1 MAALAF
7 TFFSF
12 FKTFLPHAEMR
23 GRGYSGIILKG
34 ERRGGK
40 NGEKA
45 RYNEG
50 GKKKK
55 KRKKKGERKREREKQ
70 LYPGS
75 FPQMRDY

>member
-34 ERRGGK
+34 ERRGRGR
-40 NGEKA
+40 EKE
-45 RYNEG
+45 REEERRKG
-50 GKKKK
+50 GK
-55 KRKKKGERKREREKQ
+55 EREEER
-70 LYPGS
+70 GNE
-75 FPQMRDY
+75 